1 MPLVCRYINIIKNL
15 MGLNRFEICFVGF
28 LKADTFLENQAE
40 NLHSNLKKQ
49 SIFVRRNGCQLVAHC
64 NLRLFKKKKKTLGL
78 AWFWKEFALQTPSEC
93 LALEMF

>member
-64 NLRLFKKKKKTLGL
+64 NLRLFKKKKKNSWSGL
-78 AWFWKEFALQTPSEC
+78 V
-93 LALEMF
+93 LERVCAPDSFRMFGS